1 MKTLGDN
8 KRRFCLVLLAAFIM
22 TVCISGFA
30 IAEPNTVAIVPFK
43 MNAEKDLTFLE
54 DGIFDMLSFHLS
66 KDGKVKVMDRDAT
79 LKAAKTVK
87 GSLNEARAIKI
98 GKKLRADYVI
108 FGSITVFGNSVSL
121 HAKMTDVM
129 AEKSVLSFFEQS
141 QGMDGVI
148 PKINL
153 FATDLN
159 KKVFDSAKIAPSAAA
174 KTETP
179 VSPVKPAQSESVQP
193 EPKKVVPV
201 KPVQP
206 AAQTQTETPEE
217 RSVPNPSFITTRHQ
231 KASEEFWKSRDF
243 KYFINGMT
251 TGDVDNDGKIET
263 LMIASHE
270 IYIYRYERDRFHKVR
285 QIKESRY
292 KNLIGIDVADINGN
306 GYPEIFVTSLNAQRN
321 GVESFV
327 LEWNGQAYAKIIEGA
342 SWFYRVVGIPG
353 QGDVL
358 LGQKHRAT
366 APFSGNIY
374 EMKWE
379 NSSYVSDKV
388 VLPSGRN
395 NVLGLTLGDVTNKGQ
410 NVAAVYDNV
419 DHIRLKDTSGSEIWK
434 GDEKY
439 GGTMMYYL
447 LPKTERGTDNPQYLP
462 MRLLVRDLDADGE
475 NEVIAV
481 RNYEIAMK
489 LLKIFRKFTK
499 THIESLSWDGIGLT
513 TNWKTQEVS
522 GHISDF
528 AIGDFDNDGEDEL
541 VASIVMKDGLII
553 GTSAQSAII
562 AYDLKK

>member
-1 MKTLGDN
+1 M
-8 KRRFCLVLLAAFIM
+8 LAVFIM
-22 TVCISGFA
+22 ALCISGFA
-30 IAEPNTVAIVPFK
+30 IAEPDTVAIVPFK

-66 KDGKVKVMDRDAT
+66 KEGKVRVIDRDAT
-79 LKAAKTVK
+79 LKAAEAVK

-98 GKKLRADYVI
+98 GKKLKADYVI

-129 AEKSVLSFFEQS
+129 AGKSVLSFFEQS

-159 KKVFDSAKIAPSAAA
+159 KKVFDGA
-174 KTETP
+174 KTVP
-179 VSPVKPAQSESVQP
+179 PADAKAESALATSAQAKSVQP
-193 EPKKVVPV
+193 APQPAPEKVVPV

-206 AAQTQTETPEE
+206 AAETQAGTPEE

-231 KASEEFWKSRDF
+231 KASEEFWKSRNFD
-243 KYFINGMT
+243 YFINGMA

-270 IYIYRYERDRFHKVR
+270 IYIYRYERDRFYKVK

-306 GYPEIFVTSLNAQRN
+306 GVPEIFVTSLNAQRN

-327 LEWNGQAYAKIIEGA
+327 LEWNGQAYAKIVEDA
-342 SWFYRVVGIPG
+342 SWFYRVVGIPE
-353 QGDVL
+353 QGNVL

-388 VLPSGRN
+388 VLPSGHN

-462 MRLLVRDLDADGE
+462 MRLLIRDLDADGE

-481 RNYEIAMK
+481 RNHEIAMK